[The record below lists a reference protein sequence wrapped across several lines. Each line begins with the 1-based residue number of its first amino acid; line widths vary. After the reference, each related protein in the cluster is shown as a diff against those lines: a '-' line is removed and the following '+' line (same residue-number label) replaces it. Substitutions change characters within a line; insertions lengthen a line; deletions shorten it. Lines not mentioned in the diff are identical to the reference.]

1 MLMLRIL
8 TLPIALLTFA
18 GLYSAA
24 IKVPT
29 TVEFV
34 SLLMWP
40 LLVAALLV
48 RVSICIFRSVI
59 GKKIQELA

>member
-8 TLPIALLTFA
+8 TLPIAMLTFST
-18 GLYSAA
+18 LYSAA
-24 IKVPT
+24 IKVPG

-34 SLLMWP
+34 SLSMWP
-40 LLVAALLV
+40 LLAIALLV
-48 RVSICIFRSVI
+48 KAFLCIFRFAT